1 MAYKLVNEEW
11 CPTLSDCQRDYV
23 CDTES
28 DVANL
33 PKCCTGSSALV
44 VESGKVYVVN
54 ASGVWAV
61 YGA

>member
-11 CPTLSDCQRDYV
+11 CPTLNACQRDYV
-23 CDTES
+23 CDTEN